1 MKTALQH
8 IPQQMLLCDRYWST
22 GEATEICAPKQCF
35 MRDTNVPAEQQIQSK
50 LYRLCGN
57 LVLTDKYIINKKKTG
72 CTDDLT

>member
-57 LVLTDKYIINKKKTG
+57 LVLTDKYIINKKKQVV
-72 CTDDLT
+72 LMI